1 MYVTLLTTSL
11 EEWDQTSERHE
22 IVAHAISCRREMLLA
37 SPRRGDPT
45 YQALAAQISYD
56 RSLIKVCEV
65 FGIATSARNFS
76 DPTAERGRLER
87 ELASQGLDLA
97 EQSRVGL

>member
-11 EEWDQTSERHE
+11 EEWDQTSERDE
-22 IVAHAISCRREMLLA
+22 IVAHAVACRREMLLA

-45 YQALAAQISYD
+45 YRALAAQISYD

-65 FGIATSARNFS
+65 FGIATSVTNFS
-76 DPTAERGRLER
+76 DPSAERRRLE
-87 ELASQGLDLA
+87 EALIAEGLDLA
-97 EQSRVGL
+97 EKSRATL